1 MLISLS
7 HPGYQFKQSIKTNE
21 KAQEKIIHDDDII
34 IDNHLHALSDYSITY
49 GYKKIDG
56 IIINQAGGDGLV
68 LVRQEFEFTK
78 FSGKKLVKSHTISV
92 SQKTE
97 G

>member
-1 MLISLS
+1 VYRV
-7 HPGYQFKQSIKTNE
+7 GR
-21 KAQEKIIHDDDII
+21 
-34 IDNHLHALSDYSITY
+34 
-49 GYKKIDG
+49 DG
-56 IIINQAGGDGLV
+56 IV

-78 FSGKKLVKSHTISV
+78 FSGKKSAKYHTISV